1 MAYTPELSQR
11 HSGTLRRIA
20 WALDMPM
27 TDAIEEVF
35 EYLATK
41 ILDKEKVCAKCRDKS
56 GCEGIGKKKKWLPMD
71 YRCAFSR

>member
-20 WALDMPM
+20 WAMDMPM
-27 TDAIEEVF
+27 TQAIEEVF
-35 EYLATK
+35 EHLATK

-56 GCEGIGKKKKWLPMD
+56 ACRGIGKKRWVRPD